1 MTVLIDREL
10 FGVCPA
16 GPLHS
21 VEDFIFCPDRA
32 SADKAV
38 EEELDLS
45 GQKMVVLKCRITIP
59 MELEGGTLL
68 IAEQTA

>member
-1 MTVLIDREL
+1 MIVQIDKEL

-16 GPLHS
+16 GPLHG
-21 VEDFIFCPDRA
+21 VEDFIFCPDRD
-32 SADKAV
+32 SAAKAV

-45 GQKMVVLKCRITIP
+45 GQKMVIIKCRITIP

-68 IAEQTA
+68 ITEQKE

>member
-1 MTVLIDREL
+1 MIVQIDREL
-10 FGVCPA
+10 FAVCPA

-45 GQKMVVLKCRITIP
+45 GQKMVVLKCRVTLP
-59 MELEGGTLL
+59 MRLEGGSL
-68 IAEQTA
+68 IIQEQLS